1 MTMFG
6 TTSLVKNDLVK
17 QSKKNNHEIVDRP
30 QTNFLAYLNSYDKF
44 QCCILITL
52 TQVV

>member
-6 TTSLVKNDLVK
+6 TTSLVKYDLVK
-17 QSKKNNHEIVDRP
+17 QSKNNHEIVDRP